1 MAGMRVY
8 ELARDLGI
16 SSKNLIE
23 ELRSQGIDVKSHM
36 STMDEETA
44 GLVLDLYRPHATTVA
59 TNPPPAESPTMLSST
74 FTPPTPPPVE
84 LVSPAPPL
92 EPTSTIVRLPEALT
106 VKDFAE
112 ALQFK
117 TRDVLMQLMSLGT
130 VASINT
136 VIGLDLANTVAQKL
150 GKDMLLLS
158 EEEAIER
165 SEDNAD
171 IDHLEPR
178 APVVTIMGHVD
189 HGKTSLLDA
198 IREANIQATEVGG
211 ITQHIGAYEVETPK
225 GKIVFLD
232 TPGHE
237 AFTAMRA
244 RGAQI
249 TDIVVLVVAANDGVM
264 PQTREAIAH
273 AKAAGVPIV
282 VAINKIDLPDAN
294 PDRVKQQLSD
304 LELIPEEWGGSTIFV
319 EVSAK
324 RKIGLEDLLEM
335 ILLQAE
341 ILELQSDSHQL
352 AKGTVVEAKLDKTRG
367 PVATVLIQKGALH
380 VGEAYVAGVHYGRVR
395 AMFDDR
401 GHKVALAGPSTPIE
415 VLGFAD
421 VPAAGDAFTVVE
433 DERKARHI
441 SSIRQDRLRTKQLSQ
456 TNRVTLE
463 DLYRRISAGEVKDL
477 NLVIKADVQGSV
489 QALWDAISKLES
501 DKVRLRLIHGSTGA
515 ITESDVMLASAS
527 NAIVIGF
534 SVRPIPKAAELAV
547 QEHVDI
553 RLYTVIYEAISDV
566 EKAMVGLL
574 KPTYTERIL
583 GRAEVRMLFHISR
596 IGAIAGCQVREG
608 MIRRNTSARVLRD
621 NVVVHEGRVAS
632 LRRVKE
638 DVEEVAAG
646 FECGIGLGRFQD
658 IKEGDVIES
667 FTLDEVAP
675 RL

>member
-23 ELRSQGIDVKSHM
+23 ELRNQGIDVKSHM

-59 TNPPPAESPTMLSST
+59 TNPPPTESPTMLSST
-74 FTPPTPPPVE
+74 FTPPTPPSVE
-84 LVSPAPPL
+84 LVPPTPPL

-117 TRDVLMQLMSLGT
+117 TKDVLMQLMSLGT

-150 GKDMLLLS
+150 GKDVLLLS

-273 AKAAGVPIV
+273 AKAAGCT
-282 VAINKIDLPDAN
+282 DC
-294 PDRVKQQLSD
+294 
-304 LELIPEEWGGSTIFV
+304 G
-319 EVSAK
+319 
-324 RKIGLEDLLEM
+324 
-335 ILLQAE
+335 
-341 ILELQSDSHQL
+341 SHQ
-352 AKGTVVEAKLDKTRG
+352 
-367 PVATVLIQKGALH
+367 Q
-380 VGEAYVAGVHYGRVR
+380 
-395 AMFDDR
+395 
-401 GHKVALAGPSTPIE
+401 
-415 VLGFAD
+415 
-421 VPAAGDAFTVVE
+421 
-433 DERKARHI
+433 
-441 SSIRQDRLRTKQLSQ
+441 
-456 TNRVTLE
+456 NR
-463 DLYRRISAGEVKDL
+463 
-477 NLVIKADVQGSV
+477 
-489 QALWDAISKLES
+489 
-501 DKVRLRLIHGSTGA
+501 
-515 ITESDVMLASAS
+515 
-527 NAIVIGF
+527 
-534 SVRPIPKAAELAV
+534 
-547 QEHVDI
+547 
-553 RLYTVIYEAISDV
+553 
-566 EKAMVGLL
+566 
-574 KPTYTERIL
+574 
-583 GRAEVRMLFHISR
+583 
-596 IGAIAGCQVREG
+596 
-608 MIRRNTSARVLRD
+608 SARRQ
-621 NVVVHEGRVAS
+621 S
-632 LRRVKE
+632 
-638 DVEEVAAG
+638 
-646 FECGIGLGRFQD
+646 
-658 IKEGDVIES
+658 
-667 FTLDEVAP
+667 
-675 RL
+675 

>member
-1 MAGMRVY
+1 
-8 ELARDLGI
+8 
-16 SSKNLIE
+16 
-23 ELRSQGIDVKSHM
+23 
-36 STMDEETA
+36 
-44 GLVLDLYRPHATTVA
+44 
-59 TNPPPAESPTMLSST
+59 
-74 FTPPTPPPVE
+74 
-84 LVSPAPPL
+84 
-92 EPTSTIVRLPEALT
+92 
-106 VKDFAE
+106 
-112 ALQFK
+112 
-117 TRDVLMQLMSLGT
+117 MQLMSLGT

-165 SEDNAD
+165 SEDNTD

-324 RKIGLEDLLEM
+324 REIGLEDLLEM

-367 PVATVLIQKGALH
+367 PVATVLVQKGALH
-380 VGEAYVAGVHYGRVR
+380 IGDAYVAGVHYGRVR

-401 GHKVALAGPSTPIE
+401 GRKVALAGPSTPIE

-456 TNRVTLE
+456 TNRVTLD

-534 SVRPIPKAAELAV
+534 SIRPIPKAAELAV

-608 MIRRNTSARVLRD
+608 VIRRNASARVLRD

-638 DVEEVAAG
+638 DAEEVTAG
-646 FECGIGLGRFQD
+646 FECGIGLGRYQD

>member
-1 MAGMRVY
+1 V
-8 ELARDLGI
+8 
-16 SSKNLIE
+16 
-23 ELRSQGIDVKSHM
+23 
-36 STMDEETA
+36 
-44 GLVLDLYRPHATTVA
+44 
-59 TNPPPAESPTMLSST
+59 SPT
-74 FTPPTPPPVE
+74 
-84 LVSPAPPL
+84 PPL
-92 EPTSTIVRLPEALT
+92 EPASTIVRLPEALT

-117 TRDVLMQLMSLGT
+117 TKDVLMQLMSLGT

-150 GKDMLLLS
+150 GKDVFLLS

-165 SEDNAD
+165 SEEKAE

-294 PDRVKQQLSD
+294 PDRVKQQLSELD
-304 LELIPEEWGGSTIFV
+304 LIPEEWGGSTIFV

-324 RKIGLEDLLEM
+324 REIGLEDLLEM

-341 ILELQSDSHQL
+341 ILELQSDPQQL

-367 PVATVLIQKGALH
+367 PIATVLIQKGTLH
-380 VGEAYVAGVHYGRVR
+380 VGDAYVAGAHYGRVR

-401 GHKVALAGPSTPIE
+401 GRKVALAGPSTPIE

-421 VPAAGDAFTVVE
+421 VPAAGDTFAAVE

-456 TNRVTLE
+456 TSRVTLE

-534 SVRPIPKAAELAV
+534 SIRPILKAAELAV

-574 KPTYTERIL
+574 RPTYTERIL

-608 MIRRNTSARVLRD
+608 VVRRNVSARVLRD
-621 NVVVHEGRVAS
+621 NVVVYEGRVAS

-638 DVEEVAAG
+638 DVEEVASG
-646 FECGIGLGRFQD
+646 FECGIGLGRYQD
-658 IKEGDVIES
+658 IKEGDVIET
-667 FTLDEVAP
+667 FILDEVAP

>member
-1 MAGMRVY
+1 
-8 ELARDLGI
+8 
-16 SSKNLIE
+16 
-23 ELRSQGIDVKSHM
+23 
-36 STMDEETA
+36 
-44 GLVLDLYRPHATTVA
+44 
-59 TNPPPAESPTMLSST
+59 
-74 FTPPTPPPVE
+74 
-84 LVSPAPPL
+84 
-92 EPTSTIVRLPEALT
+92 
-106 VKDFAE
+106 
-112 ALQFK
+112 
-117 TRDVLMQLMSLGT
+117 
-130 VASINT
+130 
-136 VIGLDLANTVAQKL
+136 
-150 GKDMLLLS
+150 
-158 EEEAIER
+158 
-165 SEDNAD
+165 
-171 IDHLEPR
+171 
-178 APVVTIMGHVD
+178 
-189 HGKTSLLDA
+189 
-198 IREANIQATEVGG
+198 
-211 ITQHIGAYEVETPK
+211 
-225 GKIVFLD
+225 
-232 TPGHE
+232 
-237 AFTAMRA
+237 
-244 RGAQI
+244 
-249 TDIVVLVVAANDGVM
+249 
-264 PQTREAIAH
+264 
-273 AKAAGVPIV
+273 
-282 VAINKIDLPDAN
+282 
-294 PDRVKQQLSD
+294 
-304 LELIPEEWGGSTIFV
+304 V

-341 ILELQSDSHQL
+341 ILELQADHHQL

-367 PVATVLIQKGALH
+367 PLATVLIQKGALH
-380 VGEAYVAGVHYGRVR
+380 VGDAYVAGVHYGRVR

-401 GHKVALAGPSTPIE
+401 GRKVAIVGPSTPVE

-456 TNRVTLE
+456 TNRVTLD
-463 DLYRRISAGEVKDL
+463 DLYRRISTGEVKDL

-534 SVRPIPKAAELAV
+534 SIRPIPKAAELAV

-574 KPTYTERIL
+574 KPTYSERIL

-608 MIRRNTSARVLRD
+608 VIRRNASARVLRD

-638 DVEEVAAG
+638 DIEEVAAG
-646 FECGIGLGRFQD
+646 FECGIGLGRYQD